1 MEEEKKEVK
10 PAEKKVEEKKV
21 TENKTTT
28 ESKKESK
35 NQDKKSTVTKG
46 ENKKDNKVVM
56 IGVIVAII
64 VIVAVIVGMSLMKDS
79 PKKIVENTLK
89 DLKTGSNSEQML
101 SGLLQGEEGIDAEAQ
116 KLIFEKLEWKVLKVN
131 EEGDTATVELEVTN
145 KDFKTIMQNYMQ
157 KALKIAFS
165 GQTITEEEMTNYLME
180 ELKNEEVG
188 TVTANQ
194 SIELKKQDGKW
205 KIANEESFASAVL
218 PGLQE
223 AINAFN

>member
-1 MEEEKKEVK
+1 MEEEKKETK
-10 PAEKKVEEKKV
+10 PVEKLEEKKA
-21 TENKTTT
+21 TEA
-28 ESKKESK
+28 KKQETPK
-35 NQDKKSTVTKG
+35 KADKKSTMTKG
-46 ENKKDNKVVM
+46 DNKKGNNNVI

-64 VIVAVIVGMSLMKDS
+64 VIIAVILVMFFMKDS
-79 PKKIVENTLK
+79 PKKLVEDTLK
-89 DLKTGSNSEQML
+89 DLKTGTHSEQML
-101 SGLLQGEEGIDAEAQ
+101 SGLLQGEDSIDAEAQ

-131 EEGDTATVELEVTN
+131 EEGDTATVELEITN

-223 AINAFN
+223 AISAFN